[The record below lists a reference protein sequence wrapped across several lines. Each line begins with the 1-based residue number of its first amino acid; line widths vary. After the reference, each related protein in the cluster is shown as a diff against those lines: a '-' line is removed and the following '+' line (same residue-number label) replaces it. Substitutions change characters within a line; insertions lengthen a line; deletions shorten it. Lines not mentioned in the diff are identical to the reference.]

1 MTPLISDLELEAMRA
16 DLESDRVERKR
27 SAGDLKVICRNICAF
42 ANDLPGHGEPGVI
55 FIGVEDDGGCSGKT
69 VNDQLLRQ
77 LAGLRDNG
85 NILPLPSI
93 TVQRQILSECEVAV
107 VAVQPSEGTPVR
119 FNGRVWVRVGPTVRQ
134 ATPEEEHRLAERRR
148 AGDLPFDRRP
158 CFSASID
165 DLDIGYIESQYLPR
179 AVAQDVLDENRRPL
193 KQQLR
198 SLRLLVGEIPTWGAL
213 LGLGRDPLRWISGAY
228 VQFLRIDGET
238 ITDPILDQHRL
249 TGRLE
254 DVLRR
259 LNDLLKINIRTGADL
274 MTGAREIR
282 LPDYPIT
289 ALQQLAFNTVMHRN
303 YDGTNAPVRIYW
315 YTNRIEM
322 ASPGG
327 LYGQITLDNFGT
339 GPTDYRNPLL
349 AEIIHNL
356 GYAQRFGLGIP
367 LSKERLKENGNPPPD
382 FDLGPAHVTVTIRAV
397 S

>member
-1 MTPLISDLELEAMRA
+1 MTPLISELEALRS

-27 SAGDLKVICRNICAF
+27 SAGDLKAIRRNICAF

-55 FIGVEDDGGCSGKT
+55 FIGVEDDGSCSGMT
-69 VNDQLLRQ
+69 VDDQLLRK

-93 TVQRQILSECEVAV
+93 TVQKHILSGCEVAV
-107 VAVQPSEGTPVR
+107 VLVQPSEGTPVR
-119 FNGRVWVRVGPTVRQ
+119 YRGRVWVRVGPTTRQ
-134 ATPEEEHRLAERRR
+134 ATLEEEHRLAERRR
-148 AGDLPFDRRP
+148 AGDLPFDLRP
-158 CFSASID
+158 CSEGSID
-165 DLDIGYIESQYLPR
+165 DLDIGYIKEQYLPR

-198 SLRLLVGEIPTWGAL
+198 SLRLLMGEMPTWGAL
-213 LGLGRDPLRWISGAY
+213 LSFGRDPLRWIPGAY

-238 ITDPILDQHRL
+238 VTDPILDHHRL

-254 DVLRR
+254 DVLHQ
-259 LNDLLKINIRTGADL
+259 LDDLLKINIRTSVDL
-274 MTGAREIR
+274 TTRAREIR
-282 LPDYPIT
+282 LPDYPVT
-289 ALQQLAFNTVMHRN
+289 ALRQLAFNTVMHRN

-315 YTNRIEM
+315 YTDRIEM
-322 ASPGG
+322 DSPGG
-327 LYGQITLDNFGT
+327 LYGQITRDNFGN

-356 GYAQRFGLGIP
+356 GYAQQFGVGIR
-367 LSKERLKENGNPPPD
+367 LSKEKLEENGNPPPD
-382 FDLGPAHVTVTIRAV
+382 FDFDPTRVIVTIRAI